1 MSTTN
6 ITFSALPL
14 ELVQQIADCVEKVHR
29 PSLFAFSLASK
40 ACHSAAAFL
49 VVKKI
54 CITIHGCDKL
64 QRDADRLVEALARA
78 DSARYVQSITINGAL
93 HLSGKRTAM
102 YNTDD
107 CWFRR
112 CGLAEILVDEE
123 QMDFFRKY
131 VVYDEGVIEKSS
143 EEDMAWAPVVNLLQ
157 AIPNLKDLIYD
168 CQTQFP
174 PSLLR
179 TLHEQQPQC
188 RLHHLTFRFR
198 TLLWG
203 VPYPYEMELATS
215 LSLYRVEATCS
226 YQDSD
231 GDFDFNLDAVMEL
244 AAGLAPNLKEVT
256 ILGLYPVLPS
266 SQRSVRKP
274 LWQGLPGSTG
284 AGIGSLTSL
293 SLRGYPGFTSPA
305 QLQNWAKHT
314 DFDNLQHLFLG
325 GSYLEKSCGLSGETM
340 EWIARNHSFPRLKTL
355 EVYLNRDDS
364 HNERPHYSENAISFF
379 QAIDSLEELSINGP
393 MEPQIVDAI
402 LIHHGPTLKK
412 LSLNPFEDMQVW
424 SDGRD
429 RREIP
434 MEFTKD
440 RILHIQAQCP
450 VLEEL
455 AIPVM
460 RNKSSTSETKIYK
473 CFRKM
478 KNLRSLFLT
487 LDCANW
493 RIRRDPTYDA
503 QFEGKDQ
510 ELAWSFI
517 NNVKRGNVREAL
529 INSAVDES
537 LARSIWEMI
546 TQNKTGRRLE
556 RLKLWTKNGGFFA
569 STAPIYAVPT
579 ATQSMSRSWL
589 IERLPR
595 NDKEDVTCPKCQA
608 KFVSGTTETTTNKGY
623 SLLRGV
629 DYLDVE
635 ADPIQYRDSEDFLGE
650 GAEQADQDEHPEKG
664 DNSKNIMEV

>member
-6 ITFSALPL
+6 ITFSSLPL
-14 ELVQQIADCVEKVHR
+14 EIVQQIADCVETVHR

-40 ACHSAAAFL
+40 ACYSAAAFL
-49 VVKKI
+49 IFRKI
-54 CITIHGCDKL
+54 SITIHDRDGL
-64 QRDADRLVEALARA
+64 RRDADRLVEALARA
-78 DSARYVQSITINGAL
+78 DSARYVQSIIINGAL
-93 HLSGKRTAM
+93 HLSGKKTAM
-102 YNTDD
+102 YDPDD
-107 CWFRR
+107 CWLRR

-123 QMDFFRKY
+123 QMDFSREY

-143 EEDMAWAPVVNLLQ
+143 EEDMAWAPVVSLLET
-157 AIPNLKDLIYD
+157 IPGLKDLIYD
-168 CQTQFP
+168 CQSQFP

-179 TLHEQQPQC
+179 TLHEHHPQC

-203 VPYPYEMELATS
+203 IPYPYEMELATS
-215 LSLYRVEATCS
+215 PSLYRVKATCA

-256 ILGLYPVLPS
+256 ILDLYPNLPS

-274 LWQGLPGSTG
+274 LWQGLPGSTSEG
-284 AGIGSLTSL
+284 TGSLISL
-293 SLRGYPGFTSPA
+293 SLIGCLGFRSLA
-305 QLQNWAKHT
+305 QLQNWAKHI
-314 DFDNLQHLFLG
+314 DFDNLQHLVLG
-325 GSYLEKSCGLSGETM
+325 GSYLTEGYGLSGETM
-340 EWIARNHSFPRLKTL
+340 EWIAQNHSFPYLKTL
-355 EVYLNRDDS
+355 GVHLIRDDGY
-364 HNERPHYSENAISFF
+364 NERPYYSENAISFF
-379 QAIDSLEELSINGP
+379 QAINSLEELSINGP
-393 MEPQIVDAI
+393 MEPQIIDAV

-412 LSLNPFEDMQVW
+412 LRLNPFEDMQVF

-440 RILHIQAQCP
+440 RILQIQAQCL

-460 RNKSSTSETKIYK
+460 RDKSSASETEIYK
-473 CFRKM
+473 CFGKM
-478 KNLRSLFLT
+478 KSLRSLFLT

-503 QFEGKDQ
+503 QFDGEDQ
-510 ELAWSFI
+510 ELAWSHT
-517 NNVKRGNVREAL
+517 NNVKRGNLREAL
-529 INSAVDES
+529 INSAVDEA

-546 TQNKTGRRLE
+546 IQNKTGRRLE
-556 RLKLWTKNGGFFA
+556 QLKLWTKNGGIFA
-569 STAPIYAVPT
+569 STASIYAVDT
-579 ATQSMSRSWL
+579 ATRSMSRSWL

-595 NDKEDVTCPKCQA
+595 DDKEDVTVKELGQRA
-608 KFVSGTTETTTNKGY
+608 REIRERES
-623 SLLRGV
+623 RGRLESVVEQIYHSIWPQKV
-629 DYLDVE
+629 DSKDW
-635 ADPIQYRDSEDFLGE
+635 RDDWSSFPLE
-650 GAEQADQDEHPEKG
+650 G
-664 DNSKNIMEV
+664 